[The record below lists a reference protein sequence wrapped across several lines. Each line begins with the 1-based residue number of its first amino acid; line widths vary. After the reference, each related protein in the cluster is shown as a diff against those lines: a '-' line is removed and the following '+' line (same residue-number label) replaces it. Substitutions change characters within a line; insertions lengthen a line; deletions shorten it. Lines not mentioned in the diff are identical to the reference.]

1 MLLALMSACS
11 TTKKISEKDAD
22 QARYLFSWGFQK
34 AKVPKKIIRRE
45 FRRLSMSH
53 YYHNE
58 TGATPDVVLV
68 GRPPE
73 NMGEVFP
80 NLFSLQIYQSLKDAQ
95 IPLEP
100 VLRSGEYFDA
110 ARSGYAEALP
120 LAQFSEQSFK
130 LNQAYWVRATTLN
143 WGKGKSVFL
152 VAKKKETS
160 PDESFARTLFSHLK
174 KSENIFGTCSD
185 AFVVFVGDKYSVS
198 FLHFENDQ
206 VFEKC
211 VFSQEGQKL
220 WDEYKGFMDTS
231 LITEISPATRKG
243 EVAPGEAVKVITK

>member
-120 LAQFSEQSFK
+120 LAQLASKVLSLTRLIGCVPQ
-130 LNQAYWVRATTLN
+130 LLTGARA
-143 WGKGKSVFL
+143 
-152 VAKKKETS
+152 
-160 PDESFARTLFSHLK
+160 R
-174 KSENIFGTCSD
+174 
-185 AFVVFVGDKYSVS
+185 AFF
-198 FLHFENDQ
+198 
-206 VFEKC
+206 
-211 VFSQEGQKL
+211 
-220 WDEYKGFMDTS
+220 
-231 LITEISPATRKG
+231 
-243 EVAPGEAVKVITK
+243 